1 MMRRSE
7 KRYAFIQSELN
18 DSVMKSGVF
27 HQMSEKFS
35 RSTDVF
41 TTANGGGGVVPRKLH
56 LQLDR
61 HEDLVRCRLIARR

>member
-41 TTANGGGGVVPRKLH
+41 TTANGGGGLFLGNFIFNWTVMKILYDVV
-56 LQLDR
+56 
-61 HEDLVRCRLIARR
+61 